1 MKVTR
6 SKTKFFSLFI
16 SLPLNLKHL
25 KSRKT
30 LTFQMNLEMLS
41 VMVQMD
47 SNFTLNQIVGAGEEY
62 DGIIK
67 DIPLQKKMM
76 RSSKTPHCVLSTK
89 IRRTRYIFKVL
100 ILFIPLASTLYN
112 IISIVYNI
120 KLTIL
125 L

>member
-1 MKVTR
+1 MKVIR
-6 SKTKFFSLFI
+6 SKTKFF

-100 ILFIPLASTLYN
+100 ILFIPLASTLYD
-112 IISIVYNI
+112 IISI
-120 KLTIL
+120 
-125 L
+125 